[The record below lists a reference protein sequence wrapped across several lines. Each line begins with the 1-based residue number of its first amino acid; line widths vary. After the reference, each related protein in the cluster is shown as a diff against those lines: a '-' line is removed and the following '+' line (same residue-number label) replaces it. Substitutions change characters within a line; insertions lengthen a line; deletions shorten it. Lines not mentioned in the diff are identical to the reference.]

1 MGPVPSSL
9 ARLPVTPRSV
19 ERRVCLAFLL
29 RAWTT
34 KTISWRAP
42 SLLRPPSGA
51 KRNQPGTGILT
62 CFPSPTGFPLGLGT
76 DSPRVDERSP
86 GILRL
91 SAKTVLASFN
101 ATYAGIVTSVRSRCP
116 FGHPS
121 LQAERSS
128 TTTFWSSA
136 ASVSCLSPVTFSAQ
150 TPLTS
155 ELLRTLSRMAASKP
169 TSCRCE
175 HERLKN
181 CHQAQ
186 PRIVVPA
193 PPAQGVPLA

>member
-1 MGPVPSSL
+1 MPSSLARVLSCALESSSRLPVSVCGTVQLITSSEAFLGSMGPVPSSL

-128 TTTFWSSA
+128 TTTFRSSA

-155 ELLRTLSRMAASKP
+155 ELLRTL
-169 TSCRCE
+169 
-175 HERLKN
+175 
-181 CHQAQ
+181 
-186 PRIVVPA
+186 
-193 PPAQGVPLA
+193 

>member
-1 MGPVPSSL
+1 MRLGVFLPSTSVGLRYGPLIHFQRGFSWQPGPGPFI
-9 ARLPVTPRSV
+9 ACATPCRLSV
-19 ERRVCLAFLL
+19 DRIPDFPEIPPAGLDHEDHLVAG
-29 RAWTT
+29 
-34 KTISWRAP
+34 P

-51 KRNQPGTGILT
+51 KVRNQPGTGILT

-128 TTTFWSSA
+128 TT
-136 ASVSCLSPVTFSAQ
+136 
-150 TPLTS
+150 
-155 ELLRTLSRMAASKP
+155 
-169 TSCRCE
+169 
-175 HERLKN
+175 
-181 CHQAQ
+181 
-186 PRIVVPA
+186 I
-193 PPAQGVPLA
+193 LADHPQRRFHA